1 MMEIEQCHFPKQ
13 LNLDVHLYE
22 TIGDQNKFD
31 QNNSQIQALKWLKH
45 EIDTQQELLKLNRET
60 TEQLLVALGFLK
72 KNHHTQDKI
81 EFLKLWEILVK

>member
-45 EIDTQQELLKLNRET
+45 EIDT
-60 TEQLLVALGFLK
+60 
-72 KNHHTQDKI
+72 
-81 EFLKLWEILVK
+81 